1 MTGPGLIVKIH
12 YESSIFNIFTSSTV
26 SLPLLHAFT
35 YHVYTSIN
43 YAHLWEMWNGFDFSN
58 HIRKGTHE
66 RGYWMA
72 TLSPVLQE
80 KIQIRLGY
88 LRAKRIL
95 DVLITLLLLPMLCL
109 VMLVVAVFIRLDSE
123 GPIFYRQRRV
133 GQDGVEFDMLKF
145 RSMYVN
151 NDDAIHREAV
161 KRYMNGDAL
170 NGHNG
175 AVSTLYKL
183 VDDPRV
189 TGVGRIIRKLSIDEL
204 PQFFNV
210 LRGEMSLVGPRPPLP
225 YEVEEYSS
233 RAHLRLCGK
242 PGITGYWQ
250 VYGRSRVTFDEM
262 VEMDIDYLHQQS
274 ILQDVKLIVLT
285 VPVALLGRGGA

>member
-1 MTGPGLIVKIH
+1 
-12 YESSIFNIFTSSTV
+12 
-26 SLPLLHAFT
+26 
-35 YHVYTSIN
+35 
-43 YAHLWEMWNGFDFSN
+43 
-58 HIRKGTHE
+58 
-66 RGYWMA
+66 MA

-95 DVLITLLLLPMLCL
+95 DVLITLLLLPILCL

-133 GQDGVEFDMLKF
+133 GQDGAEFDMLKF

-175 AVSTLYKL
+175 YGAVSTVYKL

-189 TGVGRIIRKLSIDEL
+189 TRVGRIIRKLSIDEL

-210 LRGEMSLVGPRPPLP
+210 LRGEMSLVGPRPPLT
-225 YEVEEYSS
+225 YEVEDYSA
-233 RAHLRLCGK
+233 RASLRLCGK

-262 VEMDIDYLHQQS
+262 VEMDIKYLGQQS
-274 ILQDVKLIVLT
+274 ILQDVKLIALT
-285 VPVALLGRGGA
+285 VPVAVSGRGGA